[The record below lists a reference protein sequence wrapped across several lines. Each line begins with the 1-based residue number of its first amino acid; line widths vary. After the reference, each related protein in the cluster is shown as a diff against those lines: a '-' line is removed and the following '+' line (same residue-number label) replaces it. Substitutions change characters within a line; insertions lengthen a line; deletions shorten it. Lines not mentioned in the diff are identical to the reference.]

1 MKVAVLGLWHL
12 GCVTAACVARAGHE
26 VVGWDSDQ
34 STVSRLVDARAPVAE
49 PGLNELLGEMLA
61 ARRLTFTSSLREAV
75 GDADV
80 VWITI
85 DTPVDEED
93 RADVEAVMGPARAA
107 LATMKGGA
115 LVIVSS
121 QLPVGSVA
129 RLEREFSA
137 HTTHAR
143 ADFACIPENLRLGN
157 AIQVFTRP
165 DRMVAGVR
173 TEAARSTITTLLA
186 PITDRIVWMSV
197 ESAEMTKHAIN
208 AFLGTSVAF
217 INELASICEAAGAD
231 AKEVERGMKSDQRI
245 GPGAYLSPGAAFA
258 GGTLARDLVLLEEKG
273 ADLSLQTPLLCGV
286 LESNRRH
293 GTWTH
298 RTLMNVLAPL
308 SGRRVAVWGLTYKA
322 GTNTLRRSLSVELC
336 RMLAGEGVLVS
347 AYDPGIPELPA
358 SLVDVLSL
366 AADPLSAASG
376 ADAVVVATGWPI
388 LQQVSADE
396 LVERLA
402 QPIVVDAG
410 RFLGATLG
418 QDPRIRYMS
427 VGTARL

>member
-137 HTTHAR
+137 RANQAT
-143 ADFACIPENLRLGN
+143 ADFACIPENLRLGH
-157 AIQVFTRP
+157 AIQVFTHP
-165 DRMVAGVR
+165 DRIVAGIR
-173 TEAARSTITTLLA
+173 TEAARSTITALLA

-231 AKEVERGMKSDQRI
+231 AKEVERGMKSEHRI
-245 GPGAYLSPGAAFA
+245 GPGAYLSPGSAFA
-258 GGTLARDLVLLEEKG
+258 GGTLARDLVLLQEKG
-273 ADLSLQTPLLCGV
+273 ADLGLRMPLLCGV
-286 LESNRRH
+286 LESNRHH

-298 RTLMNVLAPL
+298 RTLMNALAPL

-336 RMLAGEGVLVS
+336 RILASEGVLVA
-347 AYDPGIPELPA
+347 AYDPAIPELPA
-358 SLVDVLSL
+358 SLVDVVSL
-366 AADPLSAASG
+366 AGDPLAAASG
-376 ADAVVVATGWPI
+376 ADAIVVATGWPI

-396 LVERLA
+396 LVQRVA

-410 RFLGATLG
+410 RFLAATLG
-418 QDPRIRYMS
+418 QDPRIRYIA
-427 VGTARL
+427 VGTPRL